1 MGTNNKPQ
9 TPAPAHPSV
18 KAPAAN
24 LVQMPNF
31 GFSKAAVNPST
42 NWARKAGLPS
52 FSQLVIGTGP
62 TPTNAAG
69 TNPNHKAG
77 KKRTALANNALAGQ
91 TVSQY
96 YAQAKAL
103 GHGAAGANNVLQ
115 AVKHGQVTLWGPAP
129 K

>member
-9 TPAPAHPSV
+9 TPAPAHTSV

-42 NWARKAGLPS
+42 NWAHKAGLPS
-52 FSQLVIGTGP
+52 FSQLIIGAGP
-62 TPTNAAG
+62 TPNNAAG
-69 TNPNHKAG
+69 LNPAANAG
-77 KKRTALANNALAGQ
+77 KKRKFVANNAMVGQ
-91 TVSQY
+91 TVGQY
-96 YAQAKAL
+96 FNQAKTL
-103 GHGAAGANNVLQ
+103 GHGAAGPNNALQ
-115 AVKHGQVTLWGPAP
+115 AIKHGLITLWGPAP